1 MATGRAHCTSFIVA
15 ASQSNRR
22 GCSRHNDRRHRRRR
36 GATSNDRERG
46 MTARLGA
53 ARNHRAAAAAAGA
66 GERIIHRRR
75 RTTQIIVLRSAG
87 QLHLVITRS
96 RDFPTQLPPTSA
108 STLGR
113 SDAMNATYAGRVAAA
128 LNHSRV
134 NAARKQTN
142 RQTPDCCV
150 TYSVMEAVNQWHS
163 HTSGV
168 RSLCRLQTTVVVRSI
183 IQAV

>member
-1 MATGRAHCTSFIVA
+1 
-15 ASQSNRR
+15 
-22 GCSRHNDRRHRRRR
+22 
-36 GATSNDRERG
+36 

-53 ARNHRAAAAAAGA
+53 ARNHRAAAAAAAAGA

-142 RQTPDCCV
+142 RRTDRHQTVVLRIPLWRR
-150 TYSVMEAVNQWHS
+150 S
-163 HTSGV
+163 TSG
-168 RSLCRLQTTVVVRSI
+168 I
-183 IQAV
+183 AIQVA